1 MNLANVCVGNTVIIE
16 NLSGH
21 GSFRRRLLELG
32 LLPGTKVTVLGIA
45 PLRDPLELLV
55 RGSNLSIRRAEACIV
70 AVSEV
75 RKPKELSALEPS
87 LSMRPDSWAG
97 SPL

>member
-1 MNLANVCVGNTVIIE
+1 MNLANVGVGNTVTINSIE
-16 NLSGH
+16 GR

-32 LLPGTKVTVLGIA
+32 LLPGTKVTVLGVA

-55 RGSNLSIRRAEACIV
+55 RGSNLSIRRAEASIV
-70 AVSEV
+70 SVQEP
-75 RKPKELSALEPS
+75 RKSQERAATEPS
-87 LSMRPDSWAG
+87 LSIRPDSWAG